1 MGWSDHNRTVH
12 IIFLYF
18 DFLRDCFDLSI
29 IGFACAISYL
39 MKIMT
44 KNLMRIVLDYRGE
57 KKCIEN
63 MFSGSTFCNPA
74 NLGGKGSRKTQ
85 TKKWSPHFQL
95 FMAWIFTFILI
106 FYINSN
112 KKVESTF
119 LTFYDLNFHFCPY
132 LLYLSPHIFIPNLCG
147 HKNKTNNFSFSFLF
161 PLQVKQRIT
170 SFFSSFSP
178 HFQTYKKLLSYFSFL
193 FSQLQ
198 PKIVESNLA

>member
-1 MGWSDHNRTVH
+1 MLPFTHVPKEREKKCDKVTITQSYRLTIQKASLKKKKNLGWSDHNRTVH

-74 NLGGKGSRKTQ
+74 NLGGKGSRETQ
-85 TKKWSPHFQL
+85 IKKWSPHFQL
-95 FMAWIFTFILI
+95 FMAWIFTFVL
-106 FYINSN
+106 
-112 KKVESTF
+112 K
-119 LTFYDLNFHFCPY
+119 
-132 LLYLSPHIFIPNLCG
+132 
-147 HKNKTNNFSFSFLF
+147 
-161 PLQVKQRIT
+161 
-170 SFFSSFSP
+170 
-178 HFQTYKKLLSYFSFL
+178 
-193 FSQLQ
+193 
-198 PKIVESNLA
+198 